1 MKDTETIEINFM
13 FATAEQLRLDAP
25 DHTLGTDALGL
36 PHVYCNQEV

>member
-1 MKDTETIEINFM
+1 MDTLESWFEF
-13 FATAEQLRLDAP
+13 ELCEHCGLDAP